1 MDDSVW
7 SWTQNG
13 IANQFSDSDHG
24 GGGGGSS
31 VGDGERVDGKVE
43 SASKNHSEAEKRRRD
58 RINSHLSTLR
68 KLVCSPEKRQISI
81 VTAVGSDSTGFL
93 LVVFTNFHY
102 FFPNHTRC
110 TLIFSIFFE
119 SNGFLGTQ
127 GTMLNPPLCTQMD
140 KARLLGMVIEQ
151 VKQLNS
157 ETKELSKVLTIPTH
171 LDEVIIDLDLNTME
185 PNSDVFIRASV
196 CCEDRAELFSEIKHA
211 LKSLR
216 LTVVQAD
223 MTSLGGRIVCNFILC
238 VTNNNTN
245 KEEITTLKESLK
257 LLLGRIVAS
266 SSSWT
271 MSSHYRIKSKRQRFF
286 CSPNYDTGRS

>member
-13 IANQFSDSDHG
+13 IVHQFSDSDHG

-31 VGDGERVDGKVE
+31 SVGDGGRDDGKVE

-58 RINSHLSTLR
+58 RINAHLSTLR
-68 KLVCSPEKRQISI
+68 KLVSSPEK
-81 VTAVGSDSTGFL
+81 
-93 LVVFTNFHY
+93 
-102 FFPNHTRC
+102 
-110 TLIFSIFFE
+110 
-119 SNGFLGTQ
+119 
-127 GTMLNPPLCTQMD
+127 MD
-140 KARLLGMVIEQ
+140 KARLLGKVIEQ

-196 CCEDRAELFSEIKHA
+196 CCEDRAELFSEIKQA

-216 LTVVQAD
+216 LTMVQAD

-245 KEEITTLKESLK
+245 KEDITTLKESLK
-257 LLLGRIVAS
+257 LLLGRIVA

-286 CSPNYDTGRS
+286 CSSNYETCGS